1 MSEQQ
6 PVISQALALVVES
19 LNQQQILP
27 IDWVDNSTISRTK
40 DQAHGDFA
48 SSRGF
53 FLAVLAAIIA
63 RLLAKSP
70 CAWSLVRLRLP
81 RKTRVNWRKP
91 TWRCCLLQT

>member
-19 LNQQQILP
+19 LKQQQILP

-48 SSRGF
+48 ST
-53 FLAVLAAIIA
+53 
-63 RLLAKSP
+63 
-70 CAWSLVRLRLP
+70 LR
-81 RKTRVNWRKP
+81 
-91 TWRCCLLQT
+91 